1 MQGIQQFLPIII
13 MFAIFYFLLIRPQQ
27 KRNKTRNQ
35 MLSALKKG
43 DKVVT
48 IGGMHGTIQ
57 EINDQSVTLRIAHN
71 VNATFDRGAVNAVST
86 ASTTVAATT
95 ATESAP
101 AAVEATKEES
111 K

>member
-27 KRNKTRNQ
+27 KRTKTRNM

-71 VNATFDRGAVNAVST
+71 VNVTFDRGAVNAVSS
-86 ASTTVAATT
+86 ASAT
-95 ATESAP
+95 TESAP
-101 AAVEATKEES
+101 AQATEAAKEES

>member
-1 MQGIQQFLPIII
+1 MQIQQFLPIII

-27 KRNKTRNQ
+27 KRNKTRNM
-35 MLSALKKG
+35 MLSSLKKG

-71 VNATFDRGAVNAVST
+71 VNVTFDRGAVNAVSS
-86 ASTTVAATT
+86 ASPTTEKA
-95 ATESAP
+95 ESSTP
-101 AAVEATKEES
+101 AIAQEATKEES
-111 K
+111 KS